1 MEPLFFARDLTV
13 SYRLEGQR
21 ELRALQGVTLEIAP
35 GEAVGLLGES
45 GCGKTTL
52 ALAMLNLLPPR
63 ARILR
68 GSVTFRGTNLLTL
81 GERDLEKIRGA
92 GISMVHQE
100 PGMALNPVTRVGE
113 QVSEVLRAHQPIGKD
128 AAREE
133 ARSLLTQV
141 GFAADS
147 RVWEMY
153 PHQLSGGQQQR
164 VAIAQAIACRPPL
177 LIADEPTTALDVAAQ
192 VEIFALLKELK
203 EKLHLAMLV
212 ITHDPWPL
220 LQLVDRVLVMYAGRL
235 VEEGPCSPVIERPL
249 HPYTQGL
256 LRSRPAGS
264 RKEFLTSIPGDPPDL
279 TQPLQGCPF
288 ASRCPEKMDVCQN
301 CLPGQVGLE
310 DSRHVACFK
319 YAN

>member
-1 MEPLFFARDLTV
+1 MEPLLFARDLTV
-13 SYRLEGQR
+13 SYQLEGGR

-52 ALAMLNLLPPR
+52 ALSMLNLLPLQ
-63 ARILR
+63 ARIPR
-68 GSVTFRGTNLLTL
+68 GSVTFRGTNLLAL

-92 GISMVHQE
+92 EISMVHQE
-100 PGMALNPVTRVGE
+100 PGMALNPVIRVGE
-113 QVSEVLRAHQPIGKD
+113 QVSEVLRAHQAIGKER
-128 AAREE
+128 AREE
-133 ARSLLTQV
+133 ARNLLVQV

-147 RVWEMY
+147 RIWETY

-164 VAIAQAIACRPPL
+164 VAIAQAIACRPAL
-177 LIADEPTTALDVAAQ
+177 LIADEPTTALDITTQA
-192 VEIFALLKELK
+192 EIFALLKELK
-203 EKLHLAMLV
+203 EKLHLAMLL

-220 LQLVDRVLVMYAGRL
+220 MQVVDRVLVMYAGRL
-235 VEEGPCSPVIERPL
+235 VEEGPPGLVIERPL

-256 LRSRPAGS
+256 LRSRPAGP
-264 RKEFLTSIPGDPPDL
+264 RKQPLASIPGDPPDL
-279 TQPLQGCPF
+279 TRPLQGCPF